1 MMGLYII
8 QTMEILKVINLRDEI
23 IEKERV
29 SQTKIVCDTFS
40 FSFKENMKR
49 VWLLIKN
56 NEPKVYKKDYILW
69 FH

>member
-1 MMGLYII
+1 
-8 QTMEILKVINLRDEI
+8 MEILKVINLKDEI

-29 SQTKIVCDTFS
+29 SQLKIVCDTFS
-40 FSFKENMKR
+40 VSFKENMKR

-56 NEPKVYKKDYILW
+56 NESKVYKKDYILW

>member
-29 SQTKIVCDTFS
+29 SQTILVCDTLS

-56 NEPKVYKKDYILW
+56 NETKVYKKDYILW

>member
-29 SQTKIVCDTFS
+29 SQRIKWILCQGHYKKSV
-40 FSFKENMKR
+40 MK
-49 VWLLIKN
+49 LIK
-56 NEPKVYKKDYILW
+56 DDFYIV
-69 FH
+69 